1 MNETAS
7 RVFIVTGA
15 LGYTG
20 KCIARRLLAMGRRVR
35 TLTGHPNRPNEF
47 GKQLEMAPLDFRN
60 RRALVE
66 NLRDAECLFNTY
78 WVRFNHAGASFG
90 EAIANTKFLI
100 DAAKEARVR
109 KIVHISVTN
118 ASLGSHLPYYR
129 GKAEVEAAIQQ
140 SGMRFAILRPS
151 LIFGLG
157 DILINNVAWFLRR
170 FPVFAVPGS
179 GTYKL
184 QPIHAE
190 DVADLAVHVASEEAN
205 CTCDAVGP
213 ELLSFDELVRLVAAQ
228 VHSKARIVHL
238 SPRAALVLLRLLGIL
253 VRDRIL
259 TAGEIEGLMAGL
271 LVSSSPPS
279 GKTRFSEWV
288 RENGDSLGIKYS
300 SELARHFAKTQ

>member
-1 MNETAS
+1 
-7 RVFIVTGA
+7 
-15 LGYTG
+15 
-20 KCIARRLLAMGRRVR
+20 MGRRVR

-47 GKQLEMAPLDFRN
+47 GKQLEIVPLDFRD
-60 RRALVE
+60 RCALVG
-66 NLRDAECLFNTY
+66 NLRGAECLFNTY
-78 WVRFNHAGASFG
+78 WVRFDHAGTSFRQ
-90 EAIANTKFLI
+90 AIANTKVLI

-109 KIVHISVTN
+109 KVVHISVTN
-118 ASLGSHLPYYR
+118 ASLGSHLPYFR

-179 GTYKL
+179 GTYRL
-184 QPIHAE
+184 QPICDE
-190 DVADLAVHVASEEAN
+190 DVADLALHVASEKAD

-213 ELLSFDELVRLVAAQ
+213 ELVTFNQLVRLVAAQ
-228 VHSKARIVHL
+228 VHSKARIVHV
-238 SPRAALVLLRLLGIL
+238 SPRAALVLLRLLGVL

-259 TAGEIEGLMAGL
+259 TAGEIEGLMTGL

-288 RENGDSLGIKYS
+288 RENGNSLGIKYA
-300 SELARHFAKTQ
+300 SELARHFAKSQSMAPSEPSCESAQ